1 MSRTLLIFLHGS
13 GGNGP
18 ELRSFLDSAPLKE
31 FGMKTFFN
39 IASEKSIDYLCPTAI
54 ERPYS
59 PAMGEQMNVWFDR
72 SSNFIREGT
81 NDAVE
86 DLEGANTS
94 VNQVLHNRLPL
105 SSFLRQLRYSTN
117 FFIII

>member
-18 ELRSFLDSAPLKE
+18 ELRSFLDSVPLKE

-39 IASEKSIDYLCPTAI
+39 IAAEKRIDYLCPTAI

-105 SSFLRQLRYSTN
+105 SSFLGQFRYSTN